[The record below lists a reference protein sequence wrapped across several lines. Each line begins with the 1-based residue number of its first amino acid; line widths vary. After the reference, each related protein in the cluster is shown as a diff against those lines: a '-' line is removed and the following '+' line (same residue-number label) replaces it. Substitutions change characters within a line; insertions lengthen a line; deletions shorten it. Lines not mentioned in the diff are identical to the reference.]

1 MELQQVWF
9 VIVGVLFLGFFVLE
23 GFDFGVGMLMAPLGR
38 VAKGDFCEVDEL
50 DLEAGMFAGTFGE
63 PLSDREAELVLLS
76 AGDDDLQD
84 CHEANDFDRA
94 AVP

>member
-1 MELQQVWF
+1 
-9 VIVGVLFLGFFVLE
+9 
-23 GFDFGVGMLMAPLGR
+23 
-38 VAKGDFCEVDEL
+38 L

-84 CHEANDFDRA
+84 CYEANDFDRA